1 MPDKTPFARL
11 RERDLSLRRCRHGG
25 VAVLTALLAPLLLV
39 AVAFGIDVSG
49 WYRDSLHLQALAD
62 RAALSAGPAFAAG
75 DRSAAFAIAEA
86 VIENDD
92 VAARIDAAGVPRSG
106 RWQGQPRAIE
116 IIVSSEAQHLFAGLY
131 AGQSTRLSARAVVL
145 QARRVE

>member
-1 MPDKTPFARL
+1 M
-11 RERDLSLRRCRHGG
+11 
-25 VAVLTALLAPLLLV
+25 LTALLAPLLLV

-75 DRSAAFAIAEA
+75 DRGGAIAIAEA
-86 VIENDD
+86 VVDQDD
-92 VAARIDAAGVPRSG
+92 APARIDAAGVPRSG
-106 RWQGQPRAIE
+106 RWQGQARAIE
-116 IIVSSEAQHLFAGLY
+116 VIVSSEAHHLVAGLY

>member
-1 MPDKTPFARL
+1 MPGKTPLAR
-11 RERDLSLRRCRHGG
+11 RRARRRAFRHCRHGG

-75 DRSAAFAIAEA
+75 DRSAALAIAAA

-106 RWQGQPRAIE
+106 RRQGQIRAFE
-116 IIVSSEAQHLFAGLY
+116 IIVSSQAQHLVAGLY
-131 AGQSTRLSARAVVL
+131 AGQSTRLSARAVVV

>member
-1 MPDKTPFARL
+1 MPGKIPLSRL
-11 RERDLSLRRCRHGG
+11 RERGRSICHCRRGG

-62 RAALSAGPAFAAG
+62 RAALSAGPVFAAG
-75 DRSAAFAIAEA
+75 DRSAAYDIAEA
-86 VIENDD
+86 VVENDD
-92 VAARIDAAGVPRSG
+92 VTARIDAAGVPRSG
-106 RWQGQPRAIE
+106 PYQGQPRAIE
-116 IIVSSEAQHLFAGLY
+116 IIVSSDAQHLVAGLY